1 VTIGKNDVWTVVG
14 VGMGGKG
21 LLADLGLN
29 GYRLRAFDKDDA
41 QVAGIRAAKGL
52 HVDGRPPG
60 KFAPVELATTDAAAA
75 LDGARVILVSVNGDD
90 HEPLAH
96 DLAPHLADGQIVVLI
111 QGTSAARS
119 CSRTL

>member
-1 VTIGKNDVWTVVG
+1 
-14 VGMGGKG
+14 
-21 LLADLGLN
+21 
-29 GYRLRAFDKDDA
+29 
-41 QVAGIRAAKGL
+41 
-52 HVDGRPPG
+52 
-60 KFAPVELATTDAAAA
+60 
-75 LDGARVILVSVNGDD
+75 VILVSVNGDD